1 MKYKYKVCVYAICK
15 NEEKNIKRWYESV
28 KEADEIYV
36 LDTGSTD
43 NSIAELKKYG
53 VFVTEKKINPWRFD
67 VARNMAL
74 DLVPIDTDICVSIDL
89 DEVFLPGWRNELE
102 KYWQNDTTRARYKY
116 NWKIENNKP
125 VISFYYDKIH
135 TRSNYKW
142 IHPVHEILEYN
153 GTEKVI
159 TCNNIILN
167 HYPDI
172 EKSRESYL
180 NLLELSIK
188 EDPLDDRNM
197 HYLGREYMYHHRY
210 NEAIDTLIKHL
221 NLKKATWK
229 DERAASMRFIA
240 RCYKSMNR
248 FEEANIWYLKAIN
261 EAPYL
266 RDGYIEYAIMK
277 YELKDYLEVINYV
290 TKALIIKNRPYTYIN
305 EIFSYDY
312 TPYNLL
318 SISYYYLGLYDISL
332 YYINKAIDMDKDN
345 EILQNNKRIIENT
358 DDY

>member
-1 MKYKYKVCVYAICK
+1 MKYKYKVCIYAICK

-43 NSIAELKKYG
+43 NSVDELKKYG
-53 VFVTEKKINPWRFD
+53 VFVTEKEINPWRFD

-89 DEVFLPGWRNELE
+89 DEVFLPGWREELE
-102 KYWQNDTTRARYKY
+102 KNWQNDTTRVRYKY

-153 GTEKVI
+153 GNEKVI

-332 YYINKAIDMDKDN
+332 YYINKAIDIDSDN

>member
-125 VISFYYDKIH
+125 VVSFYYDKIH

>member
-1 MKYKYKVCVYAICK
+1 MKYKYKVCIYAICK

-43 NSIAELKKYG
+43 NSVDELKKYG
-53 VFVTEKKINPWRFD
+53 VFVTEKEINPWRFD

-89 DEVFLPGWRNELE
+89 DEVFLPGWREELE
-102 KYWQNDTTRARYKY
+102 KNWQNDTTRVRYKY

-153 GTEKVI
+153 GNEKVI

-332 YYINKAIDMDKDN
+332 YYINKAIDIDNDN
-345 EILQNNKRIIENT
+345 EIIQNNKKIIENT

>member
-43 NSIAELKKYG
+43 NSVAELKKYG
-53 VFVTEKKINPWRFD
+53 AFVTKKEIIPWRFD
-67 VARNMAL
+67 NARNMAL

-125 VISFYYDKIH
+125 VVSFYYDKIH

-332 YYINKAIDMDKDN
+332 YYINKAIDIDSDN

>member
-1 MKYKYKVCVYAICK
+1 MKYKYKVCIYAICK

-43 NSIAELKKYG
+43 NSVAELKKYG

-89 DEVFLPGWRNELE
+89 DEVFLPGWREELE
-102 KYWQNDTTRARYKY
+102 KNWQNNTTRARYKY

-125 VISFYYDKIH
+125 VVSFYYDKIH

-142 IHPVHEILEYN
+142 IHPVHEILKCN

-248 FEEANIWYLKAIN
+248 FEEANIWYLKAIK

-277 YELKDYLEVINYV
+277 YELKDYLAVINYV

-332 YYINKAIDMDKDN
+332 YYIKKAIDMDKDN